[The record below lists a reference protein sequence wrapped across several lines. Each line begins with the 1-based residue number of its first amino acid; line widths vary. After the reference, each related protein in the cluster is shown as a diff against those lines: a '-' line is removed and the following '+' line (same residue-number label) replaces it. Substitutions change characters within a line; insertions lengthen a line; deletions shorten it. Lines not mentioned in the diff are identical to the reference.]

1 MASSLA
7 LDSRD
12 VALELH
18 ALLRDLDPARWS
30 DAMRDELERRLAQL
44 RAHLVELVEK
54 TWSDAQPILE
64 RLDRLVT
71 LLDDAPS
78 AHDARAAWMD
88 FRASMQP
95 EYEHLVASLAAFD
108 VHVPSL
114 RPTNYVR
121 NVFHVG
127 NAVWV
132 LCLVE
137 YVLTTPARLL
147 GVALFGAVWAW
158 SMEIGRRTSP
168 GVNTFLMKVFGPVAH
183 PHEAHRINSATW
195 YATAMVILAVS
206 FDVHC
211 GVAGL
216 AVLGLG
222 DPMAALIGRRF
233 GRTRL
238 VNGRSL
244 EGSLAFTFFGTIAAM
259 LALSVWYAELGTTAI
274 VVLSV
279 VASVFGAVAELLT
292 RRIDDNLAIPVVG
305 ALGAQGATWLILS

>member
-1 MASSLA
+1 VDASLA
-7 LDSRD
+7 LDTRD

-30 DAMRDELERRLAQL
+30 EAMRDELEQRLTL
-44 RAHLVELVEK
+44 VRDHLQELVHK
-54 TWSDAQPILE
+54 TWSDAQTLLE
-64 RLDRLVT
+64 RLDA
-71 LLDDAPS
+71 LLQLIEEAPS
-78 AHDARAAWMD
+78 ADDARAAWMS

-95 EYEHLVASLAAFD
+95 EYESLVASLAALD

-114 RPTNYVR
+114 RPTNYLR

-137 YVLTTPARLL
+137 YVLYTPQRLL
-147 GVALFGAVWAW
+147 GVALAGAVWAW
-158 SMEIGRRTSP
+158 SMEIGRRVVP

-195 YATAMVILAVS
+195 YATALVMLAVL
-206 FDVHC
+206 FPVHM

-222 DPMAALIGRRF
+222 DPMAALVGRRF
-233 GRTRL
+233 GRTEL

-244 EGSLAFTFFGTIAAM
+244 EGSLAFVAFGSVAALAALTLWYPELGLRTHLV
-259 LALSVWYAELGTTAI
+259 LALVTA
-274 VVLSV
+274 L
-279 VASVFGAVAELLT
+279 FGAVAELLT

-305 ALGAQGATWLILS
+305 ALGAQIATWTLL

>member
-1 MASSLA
+1 MDAA
-7 LDSRD
+7 LTLGTRD

-30 DAMRDELERRLAQL
+30 ESMRDDLEA
-44 RAHLVELVEK
+44 
-54 TWSDAQPILE
+54 
-64 RLDRLVT
+64 RLVT
-71 LLDDAPS
+71 LHAHLSELVHKTWTEGRALLDHLAALMKLLDDAPT
-78 AHDARAAWMD
+78 AADARAAWMQ
-88 FRASMQP
+88 FRTTVLD
-95 EYEHLVASLAAFD
+95 EYEHLAVELEAFD

-121 NVFHVG
+121 NVFHVL

-137 YVLTTPARLL
+137 FVLTTPTRLV
-147 GVALFGAVWAW
+147 GVALAGAVWAW
-158 SMEIGRRTSP
+158 SMELGRRRS
-168 GVNTFLMKVFGPVAH
+168 GAINRFLMKVFGPVAH

-195 YATAMVILAVS
+195 YASALVILATL
-206 FDVHC
+206 FPVHL

-233 GRTRL
+233 GRHEL

-244 EGSLAFTFFGTIAAM
+244 EGSLAFVLFGGLAGYAA
-259 LALSVWYAELGTTAI
+259 LALWHPELGLTAHL
-274 VVLSV
+274 VLAGV
-279 VASVFGAVAELLT
+279 TAVFGAVAELLT

-305 ALGAQGATWLILS
+305 AVGGQLATWLVL

>member
-1 MASSLA
+1 VAASLA

-30 DAMRDELERRLAQL
+30 EAMRDELEHRLASL
-44 RAHLVELVEK
+44 RAHLHDLVER
-54 TWSDAQPILE
+54 TWSDAQPLLE
-64 RLDRLVT
+64 RLDALAR

-78 AHDARAAWMD
+78 ASDARAAWME

-121 NVFHVG
+121 NVFHVA

-137 YVLTTPARLL
+137 YVLTTQARLL

-158 SMEIGRRTSP
+158 SMEAGRRYSP
-168 GVNTFLMKVFGPVAH
+168 AVNRFLMRVFGAVAH

-195 YATAMVILAVS
+195 YATALVALAVC
-206 FDVHC
+206 FDVHL

-222 DPMAALIGRRF
+222 DPMAALVGRRY

-238 VNGRSL
+238 MNGRSL
-244 EGSLAFTFFGTIAAM
+244 EGSTAFVIFGAAAAW
-259 LALSVWYAELGTTAI
+259 LALSVWHPDLGAGPI
-274 VVLSV
+274 VVLSL
-279 VASVFGAVAELLT
+279 AAALFGAVAELLT

-305 ALGAQGATWLILS
+305 ALGGQVATWLIL